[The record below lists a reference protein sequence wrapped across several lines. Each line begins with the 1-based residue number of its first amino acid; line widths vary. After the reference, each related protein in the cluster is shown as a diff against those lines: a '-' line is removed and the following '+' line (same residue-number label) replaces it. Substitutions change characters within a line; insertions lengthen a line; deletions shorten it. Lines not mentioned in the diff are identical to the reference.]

1 MDICKEEN
9 KKEFLAGFA
18 GDILAGEHRWEDHL
32 SQIRARPVDTGIL
45 AAALAG
51 TILFSFT
58 FRNYPILWVA
68 SSLFIMMFYPL
79 TFVLPALVTLT
90 TARSETT
97 IREYMRTLRGIGI
110 IHHRDSFLLIVWNA
124 FFINSQPLAIP
135 IILLCISDLVTAVIL
150 MLFEVHP
157 LRIILIIIAQSVVI
171 IIFYLSIYY
180 LKPYSHGFLE
190 RVRSMRRHFHQRGYK
205 VFLLVAATG
214 IFGVILSV
222 SALLTLL
229 FPGITVWEVMNEGKI
244 TPVKNFSELVFIF
257 LAQYVI
263 VRYMHG
269 IASRKLILRI
279 NRSISEYVT
288 TAVLPA
294 LEKGVSGQGVGD
306 DPTDTCEDYRGIATC
321 LIEAKMYKIH
331 SASIFG
337 HFPVYF
343 IQPDLTMILDKETLN
358 TLRGHMEIR
367 T

>member
-1 MDICKEEN
+1 MDICKEDH
-9 KKEFLAGFA
+9 KKEFLARLA
-18 GDILAGEHRWEDHL
+18 GDVLAGEHSLEDRL
-32 SQIRARPVDTGIL
+32 SHTRTSPVDAGIFV
-45 AAALAG
+45 AALAL
-51 TILFSFT
+51 TILFAFT
-58 FRNYPILWVA
+58 FRSYPILWVA
-68 SSLFIMMFYPL
+68 SSLFIIMLYPL
-79 TFVLPALVTLT
+79 TFLLPVLVTLT
-90 TARSETT
+90 TTRSETT

-124 FFINSQPLAIP
+124 FFINSQPLVIP
-135 IILLCISDLVTAVIL
+135 IILLCISDIVTAVIM

-157 LRIILIIIAQSVVI
+157 LRIILIIVAQSVVI

-214 IFGVILSV
+214 ILGFVLSV
-222 SALLTLL
+222 STLLTLL
-229 FPGITVWEVMNEGKI
+229 FPGITVWEVMNEGKV
-244 TPVKNFSELVFIF
+244 TPLKNFTELVLIF

-263 VRYMHG
+263 VRFMHG
-269 IASRKLILRI
+269 IASRRLILRI
-279 NRSISEYVT
+279 NRSISDYVT

-294 LEKGVSGQGVGD
+294 LEKGVTGQDKGD
-306 DPTDTCEDYRGIATC
+306 VPADTCEDYRGIATC
-321 LIEAKMYKIH
+321 LIEAKMYKAH

-337 HFPVYF
+337 HFTVYF

-358 TLRGHMEIR
+358 TLHGHMEIR